1 LHSGDALFNE
11 DTLRFFRVATLLN
24 DAALLREFRSATR
37 RSLVWDIGGG
47 WGGFAHY
54 LKTLFPDATYLITA
68 PPTLLLLSA
77 TYLMTLFPDAR
88 VRFWNASNPTAF
100 WRALDKTDFAFAP
113 DTAVQD
119 MRPGGVSLVID
130 IGMLERMN
138 AARIN
143 AHVERA
149 FQLDCRYILSACS
162 GDGADAVSV
171 VRAVVD
177 RWYWLHPM
185 ASRAY
190 LDRHLLVRNGAF
202 LLGWKRLR
210 A

>member
-1 LHSGDALFNE
+1 
-11 DTLRFFRVATLLN
+11 
-24 DAALLREFRSATR
+24 
-37 RSLVWDIGGG
+37 
-47 WGGFAHY
+47 
-54 LKTLFPDATYLITA
+54 
-68 PPTLLLLSA
+68 
-77 TYLMTLFPDAR
+77 MTLFPDAR

-100 WRALDKTDFAFAP
+100 WRAWTKRISHSLLMPPFTICVPA
-113 DTAVQD
+113 
-119 MRPGGVSLVID
+119 GVSLVID

-149 FQLDCRYILSACS
+149 FQLDCRYILSVCS
-162 GDGADAVSV
+162 GDGADAVS
-171 VRAVVD
+171 AVQAAVD